1 MQAYLV
7 ERATHRLR
15 ALGLAAGALEVRIL
29 YVETRARL
37 EGYED
42 GAPAGSSFGKR
53 RAFPRPT
60 DATDEVWGA
69 ARRLLEE
76 LPRRRALVKRVGL
89 VLHELKPAAGWQGRL
104 FDEPGA
110 APAGAQEAGDPR
122 GTRADRQRRLDTAL
136 DGLRERL
143 GFGRVL
149 RGTSAPLAATHPLRP
164 DGYRLRTPSLNQ

>member
-1 MQAYLV
+1 
-7 ERATHRLR
+7 
-15 ALGLAAGALEVRIL
+15 VRIV

-37 EGYED
+37 EGFED
-42 GAPAGSSFGKR
+42 GAPEGSSFGKR

-60 DATDEVWGA
+60 DSTDEVWRA
-69 ARRLLEE
+69 ARELLDE
-76 LPRRRALVKRVGL
+76 LPRRRALVKRLGV
-89 VLHELKPAAGWQGRL
+89 VLHELTPASGWQGRL
-104 FDEPGA
+104 FDE
-110 APAGAQEAGDPR
+110 
-122 GTRADRQRRLDTAL
+122 RADRQRRLDTAL